1 VTEDLPPSSTEAS
14 TPNEEPAFDPV
25 PTSTDSLRKR
35 VRQRRK
41 ETQQGIKTQ
50 GAETLNSET
59 QKAKTQSFNKQKP
72 KAQKTKT
79 QKTKTQSRTAGKSAS
94 TAENV
99 SRPSSK
105 PPWEKRV
112 GVIGLG
118 MTLLGG
124 GAWLTLD
131 LTLPDTSNLKFATTV
146 RPETMTF
153 KSTDGAVFYQSGPA
167 TRNALTIKEIPKR
180 LQQAFLAT
188 EDRRFYQHHGIDFQ
202 GIGRAIATNI
212 LSRGLA
218 EGGSTLTQQL
228 ARISFLDQ
236 EQSFTRK
243 FREARLAQKIES
255 KLSKNEI
262 LERYL
267 NQVYL
272 GSGAYGVGDAA
283 QIYFNKPV
291 QELSL
296 TQMATLAG
304 LPAAPSL
311 YSPLINPKAAQN
323 RRDEV
328 LTRMVRAKY
337 ITSAEATQAKQAD
350 LALQAS
356 PPPNLQDKAP
366 YFSSYLKQQLTKVL
380 PASVLKQGGL
390 TVETTLNLKWQE
402 AATRA
407 VEDTVYVEG
416 YGQGF
421 SQAAMVAIEPKTGE
435 IRSMVGGASFKDS
448 QFNRVTQAQRQPGST
463 FKAFVYTAAIASGLS
478 PYDGYQDVPFVVD
491 GYKPKN
497 YSSKYHGWVPM
508 TTALTNSFNIPA
520 VRALIDVGFEP
531 TINLAHSMGIQSK
544 LDPYYSTALGG
555 NEVNLLELTSA
566 YGTIA
571 AQGYRATPYGIR
583 RVLDRN
589 GRVIYDSKVN
599 RKSVLDPSSAA
610 IMSWMLQQVV
620 EGGTGTAAQL
630 NRPVAGKTGTSEH
643 ARDLWFVGFIP
654 QLVAGVWLGNDDNYQ
669 TYGSST
675 TAAYV
680 WRQYMKRAIEDLPV
694 EKFPELPKLEGRK
707 GSLKAKPVRPGNM
720 YNISLEETKDK
731 DAAEVAAQ

>member
-25 PTSTDSLRKR
+25 PTSIDSLRKR

-41 ETQQGIKTQ
+41 EAQESTTPPTKIEPRKAKAPKAKTPKAKASKASSQSIKTQ
-50 GAETLNSET
+50 KSV
-59 QKAKTQSFNKQKP
+59 
-72 KAQKTKT
+72 
-79 QKTKTQSRTAGKSAS
+79 RKSAS
-94 TAENV
+94 KLEKQNPPPA
-99 SRPSSK
+99 PK
-105 PPWEKRV
+105 PQWVRRIER
-112 GVIGLG
+112 IGKIG
-118 MTLLGG
+118 AGIAFLGG
-124 GAWLTLD
+124 SAWLVLD
-131 LTLPDTSNLKFATTV
+131 LTLPDTSNLSFTTTV

-153 KSTDGAVFYQSGPA
+153 RSTDGSVFHQSGPA
-167 TRNALTIKEIPKR
+167 TRHALKIKEIPKQ

-188 EDRRFYQHHGIDFQ
+188 EDRRFYQHRGIDFQ

-212 LSRGLA
+212 LSRDLA

-236 EQSFTRK
+236 ERSLIRK
-243 FREARLAQKIES
+243 LREARIAQKIEA

-272 GSGAYGVGDAA
+272 GSGAYGVEDAA
-283 QIYFNKPV
+283 QIYFDKTV
-291 QELSL
+291 HELSL

-311 YSPLINPKAAQN
+311 YSPLINPKAAQK

-328 LTRMVRAKY
+328 LTRMVRAGF
-337 ITSAEATQAKQAD
+337 ITQVKAAQAKEED

-380 PASVLKQGGL
+380 PASVLKEGGL
-390 TVETTLNLKWQE
+390 TVETTLNLKWQQ

-407 VEDTVYVEG
+407 VEDTVYLEG
-416 YGQGF
+416 YNQGF
-421 SQAAMVAIEPKTGE
+421 SQAAMVAIEPQSGE

-520 VRALIDVGFEP
+520 VRAIIDVGFEP
-531 TINLAHSMGIQSK
+531 TLNLAHAMGIQSK

-571 AQGYRATPYGIR
+571 AQGYRASPHGIR
-583 RVLDRN
+583 RVLDRT
-589 GRVIYDSKVN
+589 GRVIFDAKIS
-599 RKSVLDPSSAA
+599 RKSVVDASSAA
-610 IMSWMLQQVV
+610 IMSWMLRQVV
-620 EGGTGTAAQL
+620 ESGTGTAAQL

-643 ARDLWFVGFIP
+643 ARDLWFIGFIP
-654 QLVAGVWLGNDDNYQ
+654 QLVTGVWLGNDDNYQ

-675 TAAYV
+675 TAAFV
-680 WRQYMKRAIEDLPV
+680 WREYMKKAVEDLPV
-694 EKFPELPKLEGRK
+694 QKFPELPRLEGRK
-707 GSLKAKPVRPGNM
+707 GSIKPKPVRPGNM
-720 YNISLEETKDK
+720 YNIAPEEIKEKDG
-731 DAAEVAAQ
+731 AEAAAQ